1 MDFATLAREIG
12 FETNYPYLLDKD
24 VLIDWLADQ
33 GVLLGR
39 NPGKPA
45 EQPVPAKEY
54 LDLGWFQ
61 FEAVESRYK
70 KGLQRVKV
78 SEQGVLEIK
87 KLFRQWMEA
96 R

>member
-1 MDFATLAREIG
+1 MEFTALAREIG

-24 VLIDWLADQ
+24 VLIGWLANQ

-54 LDLGWFQ
+54 LGWFE

-87 KLFRQWMEA
+87 NLFVEWMEA